1 METLKFGYQYF
12 KKSMAYAIIAE
23 LLSCLGI
30 FAELLLP
37 LLTGMLID
45 FVIQDSEV
53 LEDSGG
59 MFHFLLT
66 GKYGGVHT
74 MRLFWSVAMV
84 YTSLIVL
91 RIIVIYTRDLLQE
104 KIGLRLETEL
114 RYATY
119 GKLMELD
126 SATIADYN
134 SGELLQILNSD
145 TIMFKEL
152 FSHRI
157 PYLCDSIFMLCTT
170 LILIAGINISFIIIP
185 LILMPFLVRTVLDFK
200 KKARVNFKDIRSK
213 SSDMNLTTQENIAAV
228 RIVRSFTNEKLEEE
242 KFDVSNQNLL
252 NARLK
257 QIWLSSKFDLTFNS
271 IKQIA
276 YIGTI
281 IIGAIL
287 VMNGHLTV
295 GYILS
300 SSTYVLRI
308 MNNITSLNNHIFNMQ
323 QQTIAGLE
331 LKKFMEKS
339 SQVPDHEEL
348 SLRCDSPDIELKNV
362 SMQIDGQEILKD
374 INLSIP
380 YGKKVGI
387 VGETGSG
394 KSVLLKALVR
404 TRDITGGSIT
414 IDGHDIKEF
423 SLENLRRMY
432 SYVFQDVFLFS
443 NTIESNIAYSRSDI
457 DERMVTR
464 AATHAQADKFIDAL
478 ADRYK
483 TIVGER
489 GLGISGGQKQRIS
502 IARAFHKN
510 APVFILDDSTSAL
523 DVNTERVLLKDIE
536 DNFKDKTVII
546 TAHRFSS
553 VVNCDEILYMR
564 DGVITER
571 GTFRELMALG
581 GSFAHV
587 YNIQQEQQASVVD
600 YDSLAEKHMIQSGAD
615 GGAGSRAGGKPDG
628 GAGNRAGGKPDGGAG
643 NRVGKRGGVIN
654 G

>member
-1 METLKFGYQYF
+1 METLKFGFKFF
-12 KKSMAYAIIAE
+12 KKSMPAAIVAE
-23 LLSCLGI
+23 ILSFLGI
-30 FAELLLP
+30 YSELLLP
-37 LLTGMLID
+37 MLAGMLID
-45 FVIQDSEV
+45 FVIQRGEV
-53 LEDSGG
+53 TEESGG

-66 GKYGGVHT
+66 GKFGAVHS
-74 MRLFWSVAMV
+74 MQLFFSIAAV
-84 YTSLIVL
+84 YTIMTLLRIVL
-91 RIIVIYTRDLLQE
+91 IYIRDLMQE
-104 KIGLRLETEL
+104 WVGLKLETEL
-114 RYATY
+114 RYETY

-152 FSHRI
+152 FAHRI
-157 PYLCDSIFMLCTT
+157 PYLGDAIFMLVTT
-170 LILIAGINISFIIIP
+170 LLLIANINISFIIIP
-185 LILMPFLVRTVLDFK
+185 LILMPFLVVAVLDFK
-200 KKARVNFKDIRSK
+200 KKARVNFKEIREK
-213 SSDMNLTTQENIAAV
+213 SAAMNLTTQENIAAV
-228 RIVRSFTNEKLEEE
+228 RIVRSFTNEELEKE
-242 KFDVSNQNLL
+242 KFGESNDNFQ

-276 YIGTI
+276 YISTI

-287 VMNGHLTV
+287 VMNGQMTV
-295 GYILS
+295 GYILT
-300 SSTYVLRI
+300 SSTYVMRI
-308 MNNITSLNNHIFNMQ
+308 MNNITGLNNHIFNMQ

-339 SQVPDHEEL
+339 SNVPDSRDKKLH
-348 SLRCDSPDIELKNV
+348 CDTPDIELKNV
-362 SMQIDGQEILKD
+362 SLQIDGQDILKN

-394 KSVLLKALVR
+394 KSILLKTLVR
-404 TRDITGGSIT
+404 IRDITCGSIT
-414 IDGHDIKEF
+414 IDGRDIKDF
-423 SLENLRRMY
+423 GLENLRNMY

-443 NTIESNIAYSRSDI
+443 NTIESNIAYSRPDI
-457 DERMVTR
+457 NERMVTK

-489 GLGISGGQKQRIS
+489 GLGISGGQKQRVS

-510 APVFILDDSTSAL
+510 APIFVLDDSTSAL
-523 DVNTERVLLKDIE
+523 DVNTERIVLKNIYE
-536 DNFKDKTVII
+536 NFSEKTLII

-553 VVNCDEILYMR
+553 VVDCDEIIYMK
-564 DGVITER
+564 DGEITER
-571 GTFRELMALG
+571 GTFKELMALG
-581 GSFAHV
+581 GSFARV
-587 YNIQQEQQASVVD
+587 YNVQQEQQASTIN
-600 YDSLAEKHMIQSGAD
+600 YDSLGKK
-615 GGAGSRAGGKPDG
+615 GGE
-628 GAGNRAGGKPDGGAG
+628 
-643 NRVGKRGGVIN
+643 VN